1 MNSLLISNV
10 DFKTNFTANSF
21 LKKERQKERSM
32 SWPITA
38 EKLWRL
44 ALSNAWQIIKPIF
57 IESTLAVGGSVI
69 PNCFTSENENK

>member
-1 MNSLLISNV
+1 
-10 DFKTNFTANSF
+10 
-21 LKKERQKERSM
+21 M

-44 ALSNAWQIIKPIF
+44 ALPNAWQIIKPIF
-57 IESTLAVGGSVI
+57 IESILAVGGSAI

>member
-1 MNSLLISNV
+1 MLIS
-10 DFKTNFTANSF
+10 KLISQQI
-21 LKKERQKERSM
+21 LSIKKKKKERNM

-44 ALSNAWQIIKPIF
+44 ALPNAWQIIKPIF

>member
-1 MNSLLISNV
+1 MLIS
-10 DFKTNFTANSF
+10 KLISQQI
-21 LKKERQKERSM
+21 LSLKKKKERNM

-44 ALSNAWQIIKPIF
+44 ALPNAWQIIKPIF
-57 IESTLAVGGSVI
+57 IESTLVVGGSVI

>member
-1 MNSLLISNV
+1 MNSLPIANF
-10 DFKTNFTANSF
+10 DHKTNFTANSF
-21 LKKERQKERSM
+21 LKKIKESNM

-44 ALSNAWQIIKPIF
+44 ALPNAWQIIKPIF